1 MVPIQKETCAITIL
15 WSVVGVFVSTN
26 VLAHHGAVTN
36 SALYLTDEFI
46 ELDGELT
53 EVFWRNPHTR
63 ARLSVVGDD
72 GEETIWE
79 LELGPTPRGFEA
91 REIFADDFVG
101 RVKAAGYRSR
111 RNPDSLGVVH
121 LLLPNGQEYAQG
133 NREPRWSN
141 TRVANAGGFG
151 LESAN
156 VAEAE
161 RSADGIFRVW
171 SFFQPGAFRGMPWSE
186 YVQLLTPRGRE
197 LADEYDP
204 VTQNPELDCRQGM
217 PKTMTDPTP
226 IQILNGGDRIII
238 RQYEYDIERIIYMSD
253 PENFQP
259 EASPLGHSVGR
270 WEEDVL
276 IVETTH
282 VDWPYIDPRGTPQS
296 GQASYRETF
305 KLLNEGSLLNYAVTI
320 TDSVIFTA
328 PFTLEWTRRWIPG
341 IEFESYD
348 CVAEW
353 EESTR

>member
-1 MVPIQKETCAITIL
+1 MPIQKETCAITIL
-15 WSVVGVFVSTN
+15 WFVVGIFVSTN
-26 VLAHHGAVTN
+26 VSAHHGAVTN
-36 SALYLTDEFI
+36 GALYLTDEFI
-46 ELDGELT
+46 DLDGELT

-79 LELGPTPRGFEA
+79 LELGPTPRGFEG
-91 REIFADDFVG
+91 REIFADDFIG

-111 RNPDSLGVVH
+111 RNPESLGVVH

-133 NREPRWSN
+133 NRELRWSN
-141 TRVANAGGFG
+141 TRLANPSFG
-151 LESAN
+151 LESAD

-161 RSADGIFRVW
+161 RTADGIFRVW
-171 SFFQPGAFRGMPWSE
+171 NRFLPGAARDMQPSE
-186 YVQLLTPRGRE
+186 YARYLTPRGRE

-217 PKTMTDPTP
+217 PKAMTDPTP
-226 IQILNGGDRIII
+226 TEIISDSERIII
-238 RQYEYDIERIIYMSD
+238 RQYEYDIERIVYMSD
-253 PENFQP
+253 QEGVQP

-270 WEEDVL
+270 WEDDVL
-276 IVETTH
+276 IVDTTH
-282 VDWPYIDPRGTPQS
+282 IDWPYLDSLGAPQS
-296 GQASYRETF
+296 NQASYRETF
-305 KLLNEGSLLNYAVTI
+305 ALATEGDLLNYSITI
-320 TDSVIFTA
+320 TDPVMLKE
-328 PFTLEWTRRWIPG
+328 PFTLEWTRRWIPE